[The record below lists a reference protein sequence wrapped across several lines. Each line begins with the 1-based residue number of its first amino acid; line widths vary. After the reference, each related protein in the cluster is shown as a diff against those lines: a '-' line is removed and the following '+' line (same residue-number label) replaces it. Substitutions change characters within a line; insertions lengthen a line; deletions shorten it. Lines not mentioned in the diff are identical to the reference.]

1 MNYTSPN
8 WSNAILMTID
18 TQNDFVLPDAPARID
33 GTWEVTSKIREL
45 LQVFRQNNLPI
56 LHIIRLYK
64 ADGSNVDIC
73 RREAVEK
80 GFRIAVPHTQGA
92 ELVDEI
98 KPNNETRLCPDQLL
112 RGNFQEIA
120 NVEWIMY
127 KSRWGAF
134 YRTNLEKFL
143 RTQNIDTIIIS
154 GCNFPNCPRTT
165 IYQASERDFRIV
177 MAKDAIS
184 QTYERGIDEM
194 RNIGVN
200 LMDTVEIV
208 QLLRNR

>member
-1 MNYTSPN
+1 M
-8 WSNAILMTID
+8 
-18 TQNDFVLPDAPARID
+18 
-33 GTWEVTSKIREL
+33 
-45 LQVFRQNNLPI
+45 
-56 LHIIRLYK
+56 
-64 ADGSNVDIC
+64 
-73 RREAVEK
+73 
-80 GFRIAVPHTQGA
+80 
-92 ELVDEI
+92 
-98 KPNNETRLCPDQLL
+98 PDQLL